1 MRIHNRLQKVMVL
14 FLACSLLLALCG
26 CDRPQEDQNAQ
37 EQAPG
42 RFWYEGVFLDEE
54 EVEHAFIEA
63 SGDFPKYENL
73 PFHFHVTT
81 SFMPETRHE
90 ELYGTPVT
98 VHITRYA
105 YGPVQNEKGNTAS
118 DNEGLLVELSSTD
131 ERMQALINSTDA
143 IFHITGSYSVAGQY
157 TAQLD
162 YADGT
167 PIDMTIEGVFGLCIE
182 DKSLTLEQQD

>member
-14 FLACSLLLALCG
+14 FLACSLLLALSG
-26 CDRPQEDQNAQ
+26 CDRPQEDQSAQ

-81 SFMPETRHE
+81 SFMPEVRHE
-90 ELYGTPVT
+90 ELYGS
-98 VHITRYA
+98 
-105 YGPVQNEKGNTAS
+105 VQNEKGNTAS

-131 ERMQALINSTDA
+131 KEMQALIDGTDKV
-143 IFHITGSYSVAGQY
+143 FHITGSYTVAGQY

-162 YADGT
+162 YAHGT
-167 PIDMTIEGVFGLCIE
+167 PIDVTIEGVFGLCVD
-182 DKSLTLEQQD
+182 DKSLTLEQQN

>member
-14 FLACSLLLALCG
+14 FLACSLLLALSG
-26 CDRPQEDQNAQ
+26 CDRPQEDQSAQ

-54 EVEHAFIEA
+54 DVEHAFLKA
-63 SGDFPKYENL
+63 SSDFPKYENL

-81 SFMPETRHE
+81 SFMPEERHE

-98 VHITRYA
+98 VHIMRYA
-105 YGPVQNEKGNTAS
+105 YGSVQGEKGKTAS

-131 ERMQALINSTDA
+131 KRMQALIDSTDMTY
-143 IFHITGSYSVAGQY
+143 HITGSYTGGGKY
-157 TAQLD
+157 TDQLD
-162 YADGT
+162 FANGT
-167 PIDMTIEGVFGLCIE
+167 PLDITIEGVFGMS
-182 DKSLTLEQQD
+182 DNDGNVTLERQN